1 MCESINEASKYGKVN
16 ERKMDID
23 LCCKKI
29 EEEGYSVFVA
39 FYDFIKKYGGLYG
52 FHSAYKDTTINEAFF
67 IDPER
72 ASNRIF
78 IERVNDY
85 IERAGYNMIPVGE
98 CSNGHITLL
107 YGENNVIY
115 GGLDDYLWKYGD
127 NLSSSIDIL
136 INGKEAVEI
145 P

>member
-1 MCESINEASKYGKVN
+1 MALLLQAGDYMCELINEASKYGKVN

-29 EEEGYSVFVA
+29 EEEGYSIFVA
-39 FYDFIKKYGGLYG
+39 FYDFIKK
-52 FHSAYKDTTINEAFF
+52 
-67 IDPER
+67 
-72 ASNRIF
+72 
-78 IERVNDY
+78 
-85 IERAGYNMIPVGE
+85 
-98 CSNGHITLL
+98 
-107 YGENNVIY
+107 Y

>member
-1 MCESINEASKYGKVN
+1 
-16 ERKMDID
+16 
-23 LCCKKI
+23 
-29 EEEGYSVFVA
+29 
-39 FYDFIKKYGGLYG
+39 
-52 FHSAYKDTTINEAFF
+52 
-67 IDPER
+67 
-72 ASNRIF
+72 
-78 IERVNDY
+78 
-85 IERAGYNMIPVGE
+85 ERAGYNMIPVGE